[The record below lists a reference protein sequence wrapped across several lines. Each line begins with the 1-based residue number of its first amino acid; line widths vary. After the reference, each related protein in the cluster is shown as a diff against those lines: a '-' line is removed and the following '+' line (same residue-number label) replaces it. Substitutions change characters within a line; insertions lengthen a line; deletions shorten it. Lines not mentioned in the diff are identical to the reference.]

1 MTLNNDYVVPI
12 IILLIIVSCVL
23 YFKRMAVV
31 TEPFEGLNLDVENRD
46 IQINGNLFIGYNVA
60 TDGTAATDVAA
71 AADEDIEIINR
82 IKHSNPSKFNHLNT
96 KSNSIVIKKKNEY
109 AAHKFCFYNR
119 KKKLN
124 VCLDT
129 ETLNK
134 FDYTKR
140 NIPRFLK
147 RDKHVYYNE
156 DDNVVKHDRLCFGNN
171 REDCIFEKDLDKING
186 KMAVNLKLKS
196 HSVKEDIR
204 PYYVEYADKT
214 KGFNNLV
221 EKPFYMTEK
230 DKKVFVDNLIVKQ
243 RIPGVD
249 PKIEILHQGQWT
261 GCRRGGCEILS
272 KGEYSDDPWLEV
284 DDDYCWSNAYYDE
297 LCTRTINTGC
307 YTPDVTRVQEDTN
320 VNKEYSK
327 HYYFN
332 PVSADVD
339 SYSHVH
345 SHFDE

>member
-1 MTLNNDYVVPI
+1 
-12 IILLIIVSCVL
+12 
-23 YFKRMAVV
+23 MAVV
-31 TEPFEGLNLDVENRD
+31 TEPFEGLKLDVENRD

-96 KSNSIVIKKKNEY
+96 KSNSIVIKKNNTNY
-109 AAHKFCFYNR
+109 SAHDFCFYNR

-134 FDYTKR
+134 FDYKKR

-156 DDNVVKHDRLCFGNN
+156 DDNVVKHDRLCFGNT
-171 REDCIFEKDLDKING
+171 DTKCIFEKDLDKING
-186 KMAVNLKLKS
+186 KMAVNLKLNS
-196 HSVKEDIR
+196 EDIR

-214 KGFNNLV
+214 KGFENLV
-221 EKPFYMTEK
+221 EKPFYMTNSGKDTFKRTLTEK
-230 DKKVFVDNLIVKQ
+230 PV
-243 RIPGVD
+243 PGVE
-249 PKIEILHQGQWT
+249 PEIKIVREYSRT
-261 GCRRGGCEILS
+261 GCRSGGCERLS
-272 KGEYSDDPWLEV
+272 KGEYPNDPWWQY
-284 DDDYCWSNAYYDE
+284 DDSYCWSNAYYNEYCARDV
-297 LCTRTINTGC
+297 NTGC
-307 YTPDVTRVQEDTN
+307 YKPDVTRVQEDTN
-320 VNKEYSK
+320 PNYEYSK

-345 SHFDE
+345 SHLDE

>member
-31 TEPFEGLNLDVENRD
+31 TEPFEGLKLDVQNRD
-46 IQINGNLFIGYNVA
+46 IQINGNLFIGYNV
-60 TDGTAATDVAA
+60 ATDVAA

-109 AAHKFCFYNR
+109 VAHDFCFYN
-119 KKKLN
+119 KDVNKNICLN
-124 VCLDT
+124 KPM
-129 ETLNK
+129 LNK
-134 FDYTKR
+134 FDYKKR

-186 KMAVNLKLKS
+186 KMAVNLKLNS
-196 HSVKEDIR
+196 EDIR

-214 KGFNNLV
+214 KGFENLV
-221 EKPFYMTEK
+221 EKPFYMTNSGKDTFKRNLTEK
-230 DKKVFVDNLIVKQ
+230 SVQ
-243 RIPGVD
+243 GVE
-249 PKIEILHQGQWT
+249 PVIKILDEERWT
-261 GCRRGGCEILS
+261 GCRSGECETLPR
-272 KGEYSDDPWLEV
+272 GEYPEVSWGSPHDDK
-284 DDDYCWSNAYYDE
+284 YCWGNAYYNE
-297 LCTRTINTGC
+297 LCKRKSNTGC
-307 YTPDVTRVQEDTN
+307 YKPDVTRVQEDTN
-320 VNKEYSK
+320 VNYEYGK

-345 SHFDE
+345 SHLDE

>member
-31 TEPFEGLNLDVENRD
+31 TEPFDGLKLDVQNRD

-60 TDGTAATDVAA
+60 TDGTAA
-71 AADEDIEIINR
+71 ADEDIEIINS
-82 IKHSNPSKFNHLNT
+82 IKHNNPSKFNHLNT
-96 KSNSIVIKKKNEY
+96 TSNSIVIKKNNNDNY
-109 AAHKFCFYNR
+109 LAHDFCFYN
-119 KKKLN
+119 KDVNKNICLN
-124 VCLDT
+124 KPM
-129 ETLNK
+129 LNK
-134 FDYTKR
+134 FDYTTQP
-140 NIPRFLK
+140 IPRFLK
-147 RDKHVYYNE
+147 GEDKHVYYNE

-171 REDCIFEKDLDKING
+171 PQDCIFEKDLDKING

-196 HSVKEDIR
+196 RRQGEDIR

-221 EKPFYMTEK
+221 EKPFYMTENDK
-230 DKKVFVDNLIVKQ
+230 DLFVIKLKHPQ

-249 PKIEILHQGQWT
+249 PVINILDEARWT
-261 GCRRGGCEILS
+261 GCRSGECETLS
-272 KGEYSDDPWLEV
+272 RGEYPEVSWGSPHDDK
-284 DDDYCWSNAYYDE
+284 YCWGNAYYNE
-297 LCTRTINTGC
+297 LCKRKSNTGC
-307 YTPDVTRVQEDTN
+307 YKPDVTRVQEDTN